1 MWLVVVHGC
10 CYEIGV
16 RAVRAFPVRLPSGV
30 RYWTVLDEDLAVVSE
45 ADAFL
50 RHMRFGRDGS
60 ELTTRSYASGI
71 ALFLRWCARSGRHWH
86 AGVGHLGLFITWLRH
101 AGPQVSGVDA
111 VPGGQVLAGP
121 GREPVR
127 GARRVNAVLC
137 AVRGFVA
144 HAVTSGQAP
153 AQLLPLIYELAEE
166 RDLPEQAR
174 GEDARMGWRMRARH
188 RLREA
193 DATVDR
199 AGDEEIVALL
209 RGCRSARDRL
219 IVLLMARAGLRRG
232 EVCGLRRSDVHL
244 LLDSRVLGCEVERA
258 HLHVVRR
265 DNPNGAWAK
274 SRRQRVVPLDF
285 LVVQAFDGYEFE
297 RLAVPAAAESDFV
310 LVNLFREP
318 VGAPMRPDAI
328 NELMAAAS
336 RRVGLDAPIRPHQL
350 RHAFGSNVADAGGG
364 LDEIAELL
372 GHTSVSSSQV
382 YLHPDPARLRE
393 AVERV
398 PSPRELTGAGR

>member
-1 MWLVVVHGC
+1 M
-10 CYEIGV
+10 
-16 RAVRAFPVRLPSGV
+16 RAFPVRLPSGQ
-30 RYWTVLDEDLAVVSE
+30 RYWTVLDEDLAVVGE

-50 RHMRFGRDGS
+50 RHVRFGRDGS
-60 ELTTRSYASGI
+60 ELTTRAYAGGI

-86 AGVGHLGLFITWLRH
+86 AGVEHLGLFITWLQH
-101 AGPQVSGVDA
+101 AGPQVSGADA
-111 VPGGQVLAGP
+111 ASGGQVLAGP
-121 GREPVR
+121 GRASVR

-144 HAVTSGQAP
+144 HAVTTGRAP
-153 AQLLPLIYELAEE
+153 AGLLALLYELADE

-174 GEDARMGWRMRARH
+174 GEQERMAWRMRARH
-188 RLREA
+188 RLREPDTA
-193 DATVDR
+193 VDR
-199 AGDEEIVALL
+199 AGDAEIVALL
-209 RGCRSARDRL
+209 RGCCSARDRL

-244 LLDSRVLGCEVERA
+244 LPDSRALGCEVARA
-258 HLHVVRR
+258 HLHVARR

-297 RLAVPAAAESDFV
+297 RLAVAEAGESDFV
-310 LVNLFREP
+310 LVNLFRAP

-328 NELMAAAS
+328 NELMAAAA
-336 RRVGLDAPIRPHQL
+336 RRAGLDRPIRPHQL
-350 RHAFGSNVADAGGG
+350 RHAFGSNLADAGGG

-372 GHTSVSSSQV
+372 GHASMSSSQV
-382 YLHPDPARLRE
+382 YLHPDPGRLRE

-398 PSPRELTGAGR
+398 PSPRELTGADR